1 MLRFITAGES
11 HGPELT
17 VILEGMPAGLPL
29 RSADI
34 ATDLARRQKSAG
46 SGGRMTIEK
55 DRARI
60 TAGVMGGSTTG
71 APLCLAIE
79 NRDFQSW
86 RDRQIAP
93 MTVPRPGHV
102 DLNAAIKY
110 GYPDLRV
117 GLERASA
124 RETAARVAA
133 GAVCKKLLETFDIF
147 VGSYVISI
155 GKITLQVQNSEY
167 EQLFRTA
174 ESNVVR
180 CPDVE
185 TAELMVQEIEK
196 ATLEGDTLGGVF
208 QCFALHV
215 PPGLGSHV
223 HWERRLS
230 ARLLFALGSIPA
242 VKGVEIG
249 CAFENAGA
257 LGTEV
262 HDEIIMDSSGKQLA
276 RKTNRSGGIEGGI
289 TTGEP
294 ILVRGAMK
302 PISTTLKGLDSVD
315 LASGKPARTVY
326 ERSDVCAVPRAAVV
340 GEAMMAFVLA
350 DALLEKL
357 GGDSVQEMKPRF
369 KDLRSAQLDRL
380 AMNNTH
386 WNFGYE

>member
-29 RSADI
+29 QSEDVG
-34 ATDLARRQKSAG
+34 TDLARRQKSAG
-46 SGGRMTIEK
+46 SGARMTIEK

-60 TAGVMGGSTTG
+60 TAGVMGGFTTG
-71 APLCLAIE
+71 APICLVIE

-86 RDRQIAP
+86 KEKQIPP

-155 GKITLQVQNSEY
+155 GKITLQVQNSKH

-174 ESNVVR
+174 ESNEVR
-180 CPDVE
+180 CPDAE
-185 TAELMVQEIEK
+185 TADLMIQEIER
-196 ATLEGDTLGGVF
+196 AASEGDTLGGIF
-208 QCFALHV
+208 QCFALRV

-230 ARLLFALGSIPA
+230 ARLLFAVGSVPA

-249 CAFENAGA
+249 NAFENSGA
-257 LGTEV
+257 FGTEV
-262 HDEIIMDSSGKQLA
+262 HDEIVMDSSGKQLT

-315 LASGKPARTVY
+315 VASGKPARTVY

-350 DALLEKL
+350 EALLEKL
-357 GGDSVQEMKPRF
+357 GGDSIQEMRPRF
-369 KDLRSAQLDRL
+369 KDLPSAQLDRL